1 MSANLLALRAATAER
16 AAPSGF
22 RRSPDSAFAAIARL
36 NRLRESLASIRPAD
50 KPSRWR
56 EPPVFFF
63 DPVRQAAFGESR
75 PQPDRLSLNDAL
87 AAELPVLSSSVDVRR
102 AARAIPGLRE
112 AALRHGAVDL
122 VALLDVPDDEAVV
135 VLHPEL
141 RLGFR
146 LLVRGVADVAQ
157 FHVLMLDAAGDLLP
171 GPALPSRFRTACA
184 AANPVVPAGVPMIAE
199 ARFQF
204 FRPSAL
210 QPDGSLPAGFRGCDH
225 WLWGTQPLAAVP
237 RIDGERI
244 VLIGTPAF
252 RQTWEIERR
261 FPAMAA
267 DARLLEVFSPFRTL
281 ERLSTLLGQPLRMKE
296 PASAAPALARAA

>member
-16 AAPSGF
+16 ATPSGF
-22 RRSPDSAFAAIARL
+22 GRSPDSAFAAIARL
-36 NRLRESLASIRPAD
+36 KRLRDSLASLRPTG
-50 KPSRWR
+50 KPTRWR

-63 DPVRQAAFGESR
+63 DPFRQSAFGESR
-75 PQPDRLSLNDAL
+75 PQPDRPSLNDAV
-87 AAELPVLSSSVDVRR
+87 AAELPALSSSVDVRR
-102 AARAIPGLRE
+102 AARSIPGLRE
-112 AALRHGAVDL
+112 AALGHGSVDL

-157 FHVLMLDAAGDLLP
+157 FHLLLLDAAGDLLP

-184 AANPVVPAGVPMIAE
+184 EANPVVPAGVPMIAE

-267 DARLLEVFSPFRTL
+267 DVRLLEVFSPFRTL